1 MSLSLAWRLLFVRG
15 RLTTLLAGV
24 AVGGVT
30 LGVLVLTT
38 VLAVMS
44 GFETMLSHKLVA
56 LGAAVTVTPPASV
69 SNWHTLSTRLA
80 RVPGVLSAAPRLQGQ
95 ALLMSHGHLEAVSVS
110 GIDPAAE
117 AGTTDLGSHFVSGR
131 LAGLHPGS
139 QGLVLGRA
147 LATALGLHVG
157 DAVTVLTASG
167 GGGGDALDFT
177 PALNSY
183 RVEGIYKLGIYE
195 VERHQVYTDLSDAR
209 HLFPQARA
217 PQMALKLGHPLDA
230 PAVAARL
237 RERLGPR
244 YGVSDW
250 TERQANLFA
259 TIGLE
264 KRMLFIVL
272 AAILAVAAF
281 TVVATLIV
289 AGLDR
294 EGDIAVLKTLG
305 LGPRRIAGVFL
316 TQGLLLGVTGVVLG
330 LGLGALLALNVNRL
344 LGGIDRLFH
353 THLLPPSVYLITEL
367 PARFRWEEMSA
378 TAGVALVLCLLAAV
392 YPALRGARLPPA
404 EALRHE

>member
-1 MSLSLAWRLLFVRG
+1 MQIRLAWRLLFVRG

-44 GFETMLSHKLVA
+44 GFETTLSHKLVA
-56 LGAAVTVTPPASV
+56 LGAAVTVTPPAAET
-69 SNWHTLSTRLA
+69 NWRGLAARLDKL
-80 RVPGVLSAAPRLQGQ
+80 PGVAAAAPRLGGE
-95 ALLMSHGHLEAVSVS
+95 ALLMSGSQLEPIAIT

-117 AGTTDLGSHFVSGR
+117 SRTTDLGHRLESGR
-131 LAGLHPGS
+131 LENLKADG
-139 QGLVLGRA
+139 QGLLLGAA
-147 LATALGLHVG
+147 LAKALGVHKG
-157 DAVTVLTASG
+157 DTVTVLTAAG
-167 GGGGDALDFT
+167 NGQGDNLSFT
-177 PALNSY
+177 PSLHRY
-183 RVEGIYKLGIYE
+183 RVDGIYSLGIYQ
-195 VERHQVYTDLSDAR
+195 VEKHQVYTDLADAR
-209 HLFPQARA
+209 RLFPQAGS
-217 PQMALKLGHPLDA
+217 PQVALRLYKPLLA

-237 RERLGPR
+237 QRRLGPG
-244 YGVSDW
+244 YGISDW

-294 EGDIAVLKTLG
+294 EADIAVLKTLG
-305 LGPRRIAGVFL
+305 MTPRRIAGVFL
-316 TQGLLLGVTGVVLG
+316 TQGLLLGVTGVVFG
-330 LGLGALLALNVNRL
+330 LGLGAALALNVNRIL
-344 LGGIDRLFH
+344 SGLDHLFH
-353 THLLPPSVYLITEL
+353 TRLLPPSIYLITEL
-367 PARFRWEEMSA
+367 PAHFRWQEMTA

-392 YPALRGARLPPA
+392 YPALRGSRLMPA

>member
-1 MSLSLAWRLLFVRG
+1 MGFKLAWRLLFVRG

-56 LGAAVTVTPPASV
+56 LGAAVTVTPPAAATGWQSLAGRLEKV
-69 SNWHTLSTRLA
+69 S
-80 RVPGVLSAAPRLQGQ
+80 GVASAAPRLGGA
-95 ALLMSHGHLEAVSVS
+95 ALLMSGRRLEPVAIT

-117 AGTTDLGSHFVSGR
+117 SRTTDLDRRLTSGR
-131 LAGLHPGS
+131 LRGLEPGG
-139 QGLVLGRA
+139 QGLLLGAA
-147 LATALGLHVG
+147 LAQALGVHAG
-157 DAVTVLTASG
+157 DALTVLTAAG
-167 GGGGDALDFT
+167 GGQGGDLSFT
-177 PALNSY
+177 PALHRY
-183 RVEGIYKLGIYE
+183 RVEGIYSLGIYQ
-195 VERHQVYTDLSDAR
+195 VEKHQVYTDLADAR
-209 HLFPQARA
+209 RLFPAAGA
-217 PQMALKLGHPLDA
+217 PRLALRLQDPLMA

-237 RERLGPR
+237 QERLGPR
-244 YGVSDW
+244 YGISDW

-264 KRMLFIVL
+264 KRMLFMVL

-294 EGDIAVLKTLG
+294 EADIAVLKTLG
-305 LGPRRIAGVFL
+305 MTPRRIAGVFL
-316 TQGLLLGVTGVVLG
+316 TQGVFLGVTGVVLG
-330 LGLGALLALNVNRL
+330 LGLGAALALNVNRIL
-344 LGGIDRLFH
+344 RGLDHLFH
-353 THLLPPSVYLITEL
+353 TQILPPSIYLITEL
-367 PARFRWEEMSA
+367 PASFRWQEMAA

-392 YPALRGARLPPA
+392 YPALRGSRLAPA

>member
-1 MSLSLAWRLLFVRG
+1 MQIRLAWRLLFARG

-56 LGAAVTVTPPASV
+56 LGAAVTVTPPAAAP
-69 SNWHTLSTRLA
+69 NWQGLAGRLEKI
-80 RVPGVLSAAPRLQGQ
+80 PGVAAAAPRLGGE
-95 ALLMSHGHLEAVSVS
+95 ALLMSGGHLEPVAIT

-117 AGTTDLGSHFVSGR
+117 SRTTDLDRRLASGR
-131 LAGLHPGS
+131 LRDLGADGRGL
-139 QGLVLGRA
+139 LLGAA
-147 LATALGLHVG
+147 LARALGLHKG
-157 DAVTVLTASG
+157 DSVTVLTAAG
-167 GGGGDALDFT
+167 GGQGGNLSFT
-177 PALNSY
+177 PALHRY
-183 RVEGIYKLGIYE
+183 RVEGIYSLGIYQ
-195 VERHQVYTDLSDAR
+195 VEKHQVYTDLADAR
-209 HLFPQARA
+209 RLFPRA
-217 PQMALKLGHPLDA
+217 GPAQLVLRLDNPLMA
-230 PAVAARL
+230 PATAMRL
-237 RERLGPR
+237 REQLGPR
-244 YGVSDW
+244 FGISDW

-294 EGDIAVLKTLG
+294 EADIAVLKTLG
-305 LGPRRIAGVFL
+305 MAPRRIAGVFL
-316 TQGLLLGVTGVVLG
+316 TQGLLLGATGVVLG
-330 LGLGALLALNVNRL
+330 LGLGAVLALNVNRI
-344 LGGIDRLFH
+344 LGGLDHLFH
-353 THLLPPSVYLITEL
+353 TQLLPPSIYLITEL
-367 PARFRWEEMSA
+367 PAHFRWQEMTA
-378 TAGVALVLCLLAAV
+378 TAGVALVLCVLAAV
-392 YPALRGARLPPA
+392 YPALRGSRLAPA

>member
-1 MSLSLAWRLLFVRG
+1 MLARLAWRLLFVRG

-24 AVGGVT
+24 AIGGVT

-56 LGAAVTVTPPASV
+56 LGAAVTVTPPAASDD
-69 SNWHTLSTRLA
+69 WHGLAARLESRSDVVA
-80 RVPGVLSAAPRLQGQ
+80 AAPRLGGE
-95 ALLMSHGHLEAVSVS
+95 ALLMSRGKLEAVAVS

-117 AGTTDLGSHFVSGR
+117 ARTTDLDRRLSSGR
-131 LAGLHPGS
+131 LGDLRSGGAGLVIG
-139 QGLVLGRA
+139 QA
-147 LATALGLHVG
+147 LAKALNLHAG
-157 DAVTVLTASG
+157 DSVTVLTASG
-167 GGGGDALDFT
+167 GRGGNFNFT
-177 PALNSY
+177 PALHRY
-183 RVEGIYKLGIYE
+183 RVAGVYSLGIYQ
-195 VERHQVYTDLSDAR
+195 VERHQVYTDLADAR
-209 HLFPQARA
+209 RLFPDAGA
-217 PQMALKLGHPLDA
+217 PQLALRLTNALDA

-244 YGVSDW
+244 YGVTDW
-250 TERQANLFA
+250 AERQANLFA

-316 TQGLLLGVTGVVLG
+316 VQGLLLGVSGVVLG
-330 LGLGALLALNVNRL
+330 LGLGALLALNVNRIL
-344 LGGIDRLFH
+344 SGLDHLFH
-353 THLLPPSVYLITEL
+353 AQILPPSVYLITEL

-378 TAGVALVLCLLAAV
+378 TAGVALALCLLAAV
-392 YPALRGARLPPA
+392 YPAVRGARLPPA